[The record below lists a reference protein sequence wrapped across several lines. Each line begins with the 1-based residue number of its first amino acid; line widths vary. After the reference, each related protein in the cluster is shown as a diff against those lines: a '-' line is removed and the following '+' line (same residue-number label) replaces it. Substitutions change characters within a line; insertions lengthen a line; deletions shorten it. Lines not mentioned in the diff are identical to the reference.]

1 MAVPR
6 SPRIPFR
13 CPVEFTH
20 EEGVTGSGTLFN
32 LSLGGCAVQSDT
44 PVSDN
49 MLVTLRLAPSEYG
62 IPISIE
68 MGRVRWATTQEFG
81 VEFLIVLE
89 PERVKLDGFLKTVI
103 AKPAP
108 TNPVPSQAA

>member
-1 MAVPR
+1 MAVLR
-6 SPRIPFR
+6 SPRTPFR
-13 CPVEFTH
+13 CPVDFTH

-49 MLVTLRLAPSEYG
+49 MLVTLRLAPSGYD

-81 VEFLIVLE
+81 VEFLIVLG
-89 PERVKLDGFLKTVI
+89 PEREKLDGFLRTVI
-103 AKPAP
+103 AKPALK
-108 TNPVPSQAA
+108 NPMPSHAA

>member
-13 CPVEFTH
+13 CAVEFTH

-49 MLVTLRLAPSEYG
+49 MLVTLRLASSEG
-62 IPISIE
+62 SIPISIE

-81 VEFLIVLE
+81 VEFLIVLG
-89 PERVKLDGFLKTVI
+89 PEREKLDGFLRTVI
-103 AKPAP
+103 AKPASTTP
-108 TNPVPSQAA
+108 MPSQAA